1 MVVSSFHCSPLDI
14 WSSWRNVMACRG
26 SPAGHSGR
34 GGCSSRLSTPSPMSM
49 PTIAD
54 VKLLA
59 TEYELITWSGP
70 SRGW

>member
-1 MVVSSFHCSPLDI
+1 MLASSFHCSPLDI
-14 WSSWRNVMACRG
+14 CSSWRSVIAWRG

-34 GGCSSRLSTPSPMSM
+34 GGCSSRLSTPSPMSR

-59 TEYELITWSGP
+59 TEYEPIT
-70 SRGW
+70 